1 MPPYEYKITAKA
13 DDQVD
18 CGWVVEVWMR
28 ATDRPGEMSWRRVI
42 VTSYSSDFRDEQRPF
57 AVFKRMVRCLT

>member
-13 DDQVD
+13 DPEVD

-28 ATDRPGEMSWRRVI
+28 STDRPGELSWRRVI
-42 VTSYSSDFRDEQRPF
+42 VTSYASDLRDEARPF